1 MDCRS
6 PALDIAAYLRRV
18 GYDGP
23 LEPGLETLSGL
34 HFRHAL
40 AIPFENLDPLTGR
53 PVRLDIAALQQKLL
67 HENRGGYCFEQ
78 NLLFMEV
85 LRALGFSVSGLAA
98 RVLWNLPE
106 DSVTP
111 SSHMLL
117 RIDMADGIRIADV
130 GFGGLTLTAPLRLEA
145 GLEQKTPHETFR
157 LDRDGEDWRMR
168 VQVGGAWRTVYRF
181 GLEERFLVDYEV
193 SNYFTS
199 TNPESHFLHSLIAAR
214 PTRDGRL
221 ALLNRR
227 FSIYPGDGRAAESRE
242 LASLGEIETVLGE
255 TFGIKIPDRTALE
268 RALRQKAIV

>member
-34 HFRHAL
+34 HFSHAL

-85 LRALGFSVSGLAA
+85 LRALGFTVSGLAA

-106 DSVTP
+106 DAVTP
-111 SSHMLL
+111 TSHMLL
-117 RIDMADGIRIADV
+117 RIDMGDGIRIADV

-157 LDRDGEDWRMR
+157 LDREGDDWRMR
-168 VQVGGAWRTVYRF
+168 AQVGGAWRTVYRF
-181 GLEERFLVDYEV
+181 GMEERFQVDYEV

-214 PTRDGRL
+214 PNREGRL

-227 FSIYPGDGRAAESRE
+227 LSIYPGDGRAAESRG

-255 TFGIKIPDRTALE
+255 AFGIRIPDRTALDQ
-268 RALRQKAIV
+268 ALRREAII